1 MHRRW
6 ILGLIVAGVIAV
18 PAAHAASSRGGER
31 VIIGADEVVADD
43 LVIAAS
49 ELVIDGRIEGDLI
62 AAAETI
68 TINGVVTGDV
78 IAAANRITIAG
89 VVEDDVRLAAGD
101 LTLQAEAGVGDDM
114 IGAAGTV
121 LIVPASRVGGDLAV
135 AGGTVTVRGAVAR
148 RADVASQQLVLGGPV
163 GEAVAVYADDIVVE
177 TAARIGGMLTAHSP
191 APPSVADGAQLG
203 GLTHIVTE
211 RADAGEHAAPPDGGA
226 LEPLFALLRQLVTL
240 LLVGAVLVW
249 LLPVRLAR
257 LADGVV
263 QQPGPTLLAGA
274 LASAALVLGGSML
287 LLVTI
292 IGGVV
297 FGMLTLGDLAGAIV
311 ATGSVALAGV
321 IVAGIIGG
329 GLVAPVIVGYGM
341 GRSLLARLRPAWLDQ
356 RLAPLAL
363 GVLLV
368 SSLLAIPWVGGL
380 IALLVLAL
388 ALGVLWREWRG
399 ESPAA

>member
-6 ILGLIVAGVIAV
+6 ILGLIVAGVLAA
-18 PAAHAASSRGGER
+18 PAAYAATSRGGER
-31 VIIGADEVVADD
+31 VVIGADETIADD

-89 VVEDDVRLAAGD
+89 MVEDDVRLAAGE
-101 LTLQAEAGVGDDM
+101 LTLQAEAGIGDDM
-114 IGAAGTV
+114 TGAAGMV
-121 LIVPASRVGGDLAV
+121 LIAPASQIGGDLAV
-135 AGGTVTVRGAVAR
+135 AGGDVTVRGAVAR

-163 GEAVAVYADDIVVE
+163 GDAVVVYADAVAVEA
-177 TAARIGGMLTAHSP
+177 AARIGGMLTAHTP
-191 APPSVADGAQLG
+191 EPPSVASGAQLG
-203 GLTHIVTE
+203 GMTHIKTE
-211 RADAGEHAAPPDGGA
+211 RADTGEHAAPPAGGA
-226 LEPLFALLRQLVTL
+226 LEVLFAFLRQLATL

-274 LASAALVLGGSML
+274 LAAAALVLGGSSL

-297 FGMLTLGDLAGAIV
+297 FGMLTLADLAGAVV
-311 ATGSVALAGV
+311 ATGIVALAAV
-321 IVAGIIGG
+321 IVASIIVGG
-329 GLVAPVIVGYGM
+329 MVAPVVVGYGV
-341 GRSLLARLRPAWLDQ
+341 GRGLIARLRPAWLEQ
-356 RLAPLAL
+356 RLAPLAI
-363 GVLLV
+363 GVLLL
-368 SSLLAIPWVGGL
+368 SLLLAVPWVGVL
-380 IALLVLAL
+380 AALLTLVFG
-388 ALGVLWREWRG
+388 LGALWRDHRG
-399 ESPAA
+399 ARSAA